1 MKGKSKKVEVVKKVQ
16 LEPEKVE
23 KVYLVPETKEDYL
36 NLIQCI
42 KDTGSSRVG
51 ELEAKA
57 SKL

>member
-1 MKGKSKKVEVVKKVQ
+1 MKKVKKVEEV
-16 LEPEKVE
+16 EKIEVTA

-51 ELEAKA
+51 ELEVKA
-57 SKL
+57 SRL